1 VIDLLRTSRGRV
13 AVDDRAL
20 DRLVREAAE
29 RVDGVEAVHARRGV
43 RIAVEPEREVV
54 VAIGI
59 VARTGV
65 VLPDVAR
72 GVQAG
77 IGEVVET
84 VLEPRSL
91 RVDVAIEEVAG

>member
-1 VIDLLRTSRGRV
+1 
-13 AVDDRAL
+13 VDDRAL

>member
-29 RVDGVEAVHARRGV
+29 RVDGVEAVHTRRGV
-43 RIAVEPEREVV
+43 RIAVEAEREVV

-59 VARTGV
+59 VAHTGV
-65 VLPDVAR
+65 VLPELAR
-72 GVQAG
+72 RVQER
-77 IGEVVET
+77 IGEVLGT

-91 RVDVAIEEVAG
+91 RVDVAIEEVA